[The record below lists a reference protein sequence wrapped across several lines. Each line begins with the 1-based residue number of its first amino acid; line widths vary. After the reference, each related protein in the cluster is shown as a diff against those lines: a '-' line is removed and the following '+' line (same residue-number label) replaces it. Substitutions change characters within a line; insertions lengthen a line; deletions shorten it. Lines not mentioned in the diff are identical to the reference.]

1 MTAGVKIG
9 GLFSVDGLVVAITGA
24 ASGMGLA
31 FAEAFAANGS
41 HEAPRP
47 SMLMAIWRSAN
58 SPVNFSEVNCDPW
71 SLLKISGRPRCNA
84 RFRARMRNIRAPH
97 LLTRSTVV
105 PRNKYG

>member
-1 MTAGVKIG
+1 MEDEFLEYPFQVSLIDRGEIV
-9 GLFSVDGLVVAITGA
+9 
-24 ASGMGLA
+24 
-31 FAEAFAANGS
+31 EAFAANGS